1 MSDDTEL
8 VRRMA
13 ALAHLDVTDRE
24 VEDLGR
30 QFADI
35 LSAFEALTRADLEG
49 DPADA
54 EPSGTPLRPDVERPS
69 LAREEALANAP
80 RTADGF
86 FSVPKTI
93 GGQS

>member
-13 ALAHLDVTDRE
+13 ALAHLDVTDQE
-24 VEDLGR
+24 AEQLGR

-35 LSAFEALTRADLEG
+35 LASFETLTRAEVETAPESSATSG
-49 DPADA
+49 APFRAD
-54 EPSGTPLRPDVERPS
+54 TERPS
-69 LAREEALANAP
+69 LAREDALANAP
-80 RTADGF
+80 ETADGF

-93 GGQS
+93 GGNH